1 MTPIITPSS
10 ITPSSSSAL
19 DAGKVK
25 ATAKEFEAVFVSEML
40 SHMFEGIE
48 VDKEFGGGAGET
60 MFRSMMVQEYGKQ
73 MTKGGGLGISDQIQK
88 MMIQMQ
94 QQQQ

>member
-1 MTPIITPSS
+1 MTTAI
-10 ITPSSSSAL
+10 SSSPITTPPLSAE
-19 DAGKVK
+19 AGKVK

-94 QQQQ
+94 QQQ

>member
-1 MTPIITPSS
+1 MTTAISSNPIATPA
-10 ITPSSSSAL
+10 PLSA

-94 QQQQ
+94 QQQ